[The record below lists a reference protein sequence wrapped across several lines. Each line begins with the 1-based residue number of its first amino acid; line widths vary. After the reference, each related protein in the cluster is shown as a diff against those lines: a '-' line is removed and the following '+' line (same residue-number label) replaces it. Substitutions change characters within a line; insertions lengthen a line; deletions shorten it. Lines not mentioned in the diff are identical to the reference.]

1 VRAYLLSLRV
11 NMMLTDNQYF
21 RAAKVRGFTIPSS
34 MGLTIS
40 RARKIGSA
48 LPQSITKSNEPMQS
62 TIQNLFKSVEQDLQG
77 INAYRYQR
85 QISGGIQEY
94 MEAVLFQHYLETEK
108 VMTYDD
114 ASRATP
120 GNVNLTHGDY
130 LLGLFDMTG
139 ELMRYAVTYL
149 ATNGSLPGADNAEQ
163 HEPRKSSI
171 LTDMQLLR
179 SYLETMDASSSY
191 GLVRDFEQKLKTTRA
206 SVEKVEYGVY
216 SMLVRGKERPKG
228 WRPDAPEGPREGDEI
243 ESY

>member
-1 VRAYLLSLRV
+1 
-11 NMMLTDNQYF
+11 M
-21 RAAKVRGFTIPSS
+21 K
-34 MGLTIS
+34 
-40 RARKIGSA
+40 
-48 LPQSITKSNEPMQS
+48 S

-85 QISGGIQEY
+85 HISGGIQEY

-114 ASRATP
+114 ASRAIP
-120 GNVNLTHGDY
+120 GNIKLTHDDY

-139 ELMRYAVTYL
+139 ELMRFAVTYL
-149 ATNGSLPGADNAEQ
+149 ATNSSLPEAEDAEQ
-163 HEPRKSSI
+163 REPRKSSI

-179 SYLETMDASSSY
+179 SYLETIDASSSC
-191 GLVRDFEQKLKTTRA
+191 GLVKDFELKLKTTRA

-228 WRPDAPEGPREGDEI
+228 WRPDAPEGPREGDEV
-243 ESY
+243 EAY